1 MPALLTHKF
10 FGDRVLAELP
20 EGLVGSEA
28 ERMAF
33 TLGCQGPD
41 PLFFRWRALP
51 AEIKA
56 SSRLGSAAHA
66 SNMSAA
72 LEALRDG
79 VGHLPQSEA
88 ALGRAFV
95 LGWLCHYTL
104 DRNAH
109 PFIYSMQF
117 AAIEAN
123 PELTGAGSEV
133 HAVIES
139 DLDSWLLWREHQF
152 EPADFPIC
160 DVVASA
166 PQVLRVV
173 GALVANMAAVA
184 YHSFIAPATFAEA
197 IRDMHALYAAAE
209 PYGSAPSR
217 AIGAIER
224 KIRAHSLV
232 QSLTHRSLANHATSW
247 ANEQHEA
254 WENPFTHETSTE
266 SFAELMDRAARDYA
280 QVAHDFISGVPCS
293 EITRHIDFSGQPLEA
308 TEERKGRF

>member
-1 MPALLTHKF
+1 MPALMTHKF
-10 FGDRVLAELP
+10 FGDRVLEDLP
-20 EGLVGSEA
+20 SGLISTEA

-41 PLFFRWRALP
+41 PLFFRWRAFP

-79 VGHLPQSEA
+79 VGHLPASEA
-88 ALGRAFV
+88 AIGRAFV

-123 PELTGAGSEV
+123 PELEGAPSEV
-133 HAVIES
+133 HAVIEA
-139 DLDSWLLWREHQF
+139 DLDSWLLWKQYHL
-152 EPADFPIC
+152 EPAEFPIADC
-160 DVVASA
+160 VASA

-173 GALVANMAAVA
+173 GALIANMAAVA
-184 YHSFIAPATFAEA
+184 YHSFITPATFADA
-197 IRDMHALYAAAE
+197 ILDMHTLYTVAE
-209 PYGSAPSR
+209 PYGSYPSR
-217 AIGAIER
+217 AIGALER
-224 KIRAHSLV
+224 KIRAHSLI
-232 QSLTHRSLANHATSW
+232 QSLTHRSLPDHRTSW
-247 ANEQHEA
+247 ANEQHET
-254 WENPFTHETSTE
+254 WEHPFTHTHSDE
-266 SFAELMDRAARDYA
+266 SFDQIMERAAADYA
-280 QVAHDFISGVPCS
+280 QVAHDFIAGVPCE
-293 EITRHIDFSGQPLEA
+293 EITRHIDFSGQPLEP
-308 TEERKGRF
+308 TEERKGHF